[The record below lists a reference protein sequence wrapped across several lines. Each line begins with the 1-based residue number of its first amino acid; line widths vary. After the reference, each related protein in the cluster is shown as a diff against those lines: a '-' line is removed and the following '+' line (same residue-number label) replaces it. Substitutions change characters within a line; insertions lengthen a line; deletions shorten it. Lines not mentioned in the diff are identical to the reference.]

1 MNPEQPFTPSA
12 PEPVNVAPQPVPIE
26 GPQYV
31 GVWYRF
37 LARILDGVFLSIIGS
52 PFLGVIFIL
61 AFKAGLDAGRVGEDT
76 VKYTSRQSLIIGA
89 CSLAY
94 LIITILYH
102 VIFNSS
108 KMQGTLGKRILG
120 IKITDT
126 NGARISFGRAFKR
139 FLMSDGIGIPSSLLG
154 NSTNV
159 AAKGVSAVFG
169 FLSLVYAIVD
179 ASIGGS
185 DQKKQTI
192 HDKVAGTFV
201 VRR

>member
-1 MNPEQPFTPSA
+1 MNPEQPFQPSA
-12 PEPVNVAPQPVPIE
+12 PDPSVTPQPVAPE

-52 PFLGVIFIL
+52 PFLGVIFII
-61 AFKAGLDAGRVGEDT
+61 AFRAGLDASRAGSDAVR
-76 VKYTSRQSLIIGA
+76 YTSQQSLIIGA

-94 LIITILYH
+94 LLITTLYYI
-102 VIFNSS
+102 IFNSS

-126 NGARISFGRAFKR
+126 NGSRISFGRATKR
-139 FLMSDGIGIPSSLLG
+139 YLMSDAIGIPSSLLG
-154 NSTNV
+154 NSTNMV
-159 AAKGVSAVFG
+159 AKGISGIFG
-169 FLSLVYAIVD
+169 ALSFIYIIVD

-185 DQKKQTI
+185 DLKKQTI